1 MYEMTKQDTMRIVNK
16 AKKDKNYIDNKIMI
30 KTQTTTS
37 KLINFDNHLI
47 FKIHRKLLLSFY
59 WWVSLV

>member
-1 MYEMTKQDTMRIVNK
+1 MYEMIKQETMRIVNK
-16 AKKDKNYIDNKIMI
+16 AKKDKNDIDNKIMI
-30 KTQTTTS
+30 KTQTTTI